1 MAGRIKQLRVKILF
15 TLTIFFVLISIA
27 YVLGLLT

>member
-1 MAGRIKQLRVKILF
+1 MKQLRLKILF
-15 TLTIFFVLISIA
+15 TFTIFAALTSLA